1 VYHEPVYF
9 EAVLKVKGD
18 TKSEDKDLSLLGG
31 RYYNGGAESNSYV
44 SREDYTSKH
53 NTLEVTCGVV
63 VSSIEATIS
72 MRIVGG
78 SWPAGLRGRFTAYS
92 ASMECEEVL
101 LLDSSRDEKALE
113 VAADG
118 TVDLSRRVVSV
129 ESPQELT
136 VSAAAWR
143 GGDQVA
149 MRKVSLEPKYAG
161 RSYGELDLGFCK
173 MEVIVAWSV
182 FLPCFLKEDFPLTPK
197 VSGSQH

>member
-1 VYHEPVYF
+1 VYF
-9 EAVLKVKGD
+9 EAVLKVKGG
-18 TKSEDKDLSLLGG
+18 TISEDKDLSLLGQ

-53 NTLEVTCGVV
+53 NMLEVTCGVV

-72 MRIVGG
+72 VRIVGG
-78 SWPAGLRGRFTAYS
+78 SWPAGLRGQFTAYS

-101 LLDSSRDEKALE
+101 LLDSSRNEKALE

-136 VSAAAWR
+136 ESAAAWR
-143 GGDQVA
+143 GGDQVE
-149 MRKVSLEPKYAG
+149 MRNVSLEPKYAG

-173 MEVIVAWSV
+173 MEVTVAWSV
-182 FLPCFLKEDFPLTPK
+182 FLPCFLKEDFPLTPGEAGA
-197 VSGSQH
+197 STD